1 MFKWLF
7 ADYPFTSL
15 PKSYSPC
22 FHNKEIPDMN
32 VRKVFW
38 IQVWKA
44 VPATWSWKESRPLMF
59 STSALSL
66 ESLKTIIN
74 LLQPVGPLGDGKTI
88 PKICGKDPERLTIF
102 PKEPSRNSRL
112 FSSFFLQ
119 FSFKSQSL

>member
-1 MFKWLF
+1 
-7 ADYPFTSL
+7 
-15 PKSYSPC
+15 
-22 FHNKEIPDMN
+22 MN